1 MKGEQVSRRLQES
14 CVFGDRAGFLAFAVA
29 VSPVRLLNCSPAL

>member
-1 MKGEQVSRRLQES
+1 MKGEQVS

-29 VSPVRLLNCSPAL
+29 VSPVHLLNYSPAL